1 MTLRFTA
8 NLSWLCKEVDL
19 PDRFALARKL
29 GFEAVECGL
38 PYEVSAEDF
47 VKGWKDGGLPLIMI
61 NAGTGDMAAGE
72 YGLAALP
79 GREADF
85 RQAIQASL
93 PYALPTGCRFL
104 HVLAGIVP
112 EGSDAEACLTTYV
125 ENLKWACALC
135 AEHGMQVLIE
145 PINTMER
152 PGYYLTGTDQAA
164 DVIDRVG
171 RPDIGIQYDT
181 HNAQLMEGDITRTL
195 TRNFAKIHHVQ
206 VAGLPDRS
214 PPDSGEVNHDHV
226 FALLETLGYDGWIGC
241 EYRPGPDTAAT
252 LGWAERFGIGKG

>member
-19 PDRFALARKL
+19 PDRFALAASL

-38 PYEVSAEDF
+38 PYEVSAEEF
-47 VKGWKDGGLPLIMI
+47 IAGWKKGGLPLVMI
-61 NAGTGDMAAGE
+61 NAATGDMAAGE

-85 RQAIQASL
+85 RAALEASL
-93 PYALPTGCRFL
+93 AYALPTGCRFL

-112 EGSDAEACLTTYV
+112 PDVDNSVCADIYV
-125 ENLKWACALC
+125 ENLKWACDVC
-135 AEHGMQVLIE
+135 AGHGMQVLIE
-145 PINTMER
+145 PINTVER
-152 PGYYLTGTDQAA
+152 PGYFLSRTDQAA
-164 DVIDRVG
+164 AVIDRVG
-171 RPDIGIQYDT
+171 RGDIGIQYDT
-181 HNAQLMEGDITRTL
+181 HNAQLMEGDLTRTL
-195 TRNFAKIHHVQ
+195 TRFFYKIHHIQ

-214 PPDSGEVNHDHV
+214 PPDRGEVDHDHI
-226 FALLETLGYDGWIGC
+226 FDLLERLGYDGWIGC

-252 LGWAERFGIGKG
+252 LGWAERFGIGP